1 MLVSGWVLLGLEE
14 SIKIPEGALHKVVC
28 GHLCEPG
35 SLRCHWEG
43 SEGGGGEQLRP
54 PPSTQP
60 PFLSVSPPAHPI
72 SRKIWR
78 SCERTLS
85 RGCRWPQAGG
95 SPSAEKL

>member
-43 SEGGGGEQLRP
+43 SEGGGG
-54 PPSTQP
+54 TTA
-60 PFLSVSPPAHPI
+60 SPPLHPTTFPERF
-72 SRKIWR
+72 SPR
-78 SCERTLS
+78 SPHL
-85 RGCRWPQAGG
+85 
-95 SPSAEKL
+95 